1 MKLNDSRIWYIRS
14 ADRFSGVLYNF
25 NINVPSFILNHR
37 PDEVIKITL
46 VDFVLK
52 RNKYPIDTNNNRFN
66 VSETQ
71 NSVQYNYT
79 ITITAGNYN
88 VYQLATQLATQL
100 TSASP
105 YYTYSISWDTVS
117 GYYTFTIATKTSFG
131 IGTAS
136 FDFNVSRSAYELL
149 GFAKNTYSF
158 TTSSLTSVKMVSLS
172 GETSVYLR
180 TNLTTPNYDYS
191 NGEYGLSDVIAK
203 IPIVVPPYATIVFQ
217 DVGASLFNSYIQT
230 NSLGSLN
237 IRLTNSEDVDL
248 EFQDEWTC
256 AFKVET
262 YEATKEL
269 DILNELKTLTEINKL
284 NLLQKNMKR

>member
-14 ADRFSGVLYNF
+14 ADRFSGTIYNF

-52 RNKYPIDTNNNRFN
+52 RNKYPIDSNNNRFN

-71 NSVQYNYT
+71 NSVVYDYS

-88 VYQLATQLATQL
+88 VYQLATQVATQL
-100 TSASP
+100 TTASP
-105 YYTYSISWDTVS
+105 YYTYSISWDSIS
-117 GYYTFTIATKTSFG
+117 GYYTFTITTKTAYAVGS
-131 IGTAS
+131 AS
-136 FDFNVSRSAYELL
+136 FDFNVARSAFELL
-149 GFAKNTYSF
+149 GFAKSTYSF
-158 TTSSLTSVKMVSLS
+158 TGSTLTSVKMVSLT
-172 GETSVYLR
+172 GETSIYLR
-180 TNLTTPNYDYS
+180 TNLTTPNFDYA
-191 NGEYGLSDVIAK
+191 NGEYGLSDVLAK
-203 IPIVVPPYATIVFQ
+203 IPIIVPPYATIVFQ

-262 YEATKEL
+262 YEATKEEE
-269 DILNELKTLTEINKL
+269 ILGELKNLTEINKL
-284 NLLQKNMKR
+284 NLLQKTIR

>member
-14 ADRFSGVLYNF
+14 ADRFSGTIYNF

-52 RNKYPIDTNNNRFN
+52 RNKYPIDSNNNRFN

-71 NSVQYNYT
+71 NSVVYNYT

-88 VYQLATQLATQL
+88 VYQLATQVATQL

-105 YYTYSISWDTVS
+105 YYTYSISWDSIS
-117 GYYTFTIATKTSFG
+117 GYYTFTIITKTAHPVGS
-131 IGTAS
+131 AS
-136 FDFNVSRSAYELL
+136 FDFNVARSAFELL
-149 GFAKNTYSF
+149 GFAKSTYSF
-158 TTSSLTSVKMVSLS
+158 TGSTLTSVKMVSLS
-172 GETSVYLR
+172 GETSIYLR
-180 TNLTTPNYDYS
+180 TNLTTPNFDYA
-191 NGEYGLSDVIAK
+191 NGEYGLSDVLAK
-203 IPIVVPPYATIVFQ
+203 IPIIVPPYATIVFQ

-262 YEATKEL
+262 YEATKEAE
-269 DILNELKTLTEINKL
+269 ILGELKNLTEINKL
-284 NLLQKNMKR
+284 NLLQKTIR

>member
-14 ADRFSGVLYNF
+14 ADRFSGTIYNF

-52 RNKYPIDTNNNRFN
+52 RNKYPIDSNNNRFN

-71 NSVQYNYT
+71 NSVVYDYS

-88 VYQLATQLATQL
+88 VYQLATQVATQL
-100 TSASP
+100 TTASP
-105 YYTYSISWDTVS
+105 YYTYSISWDSIS
-117 GYYTFTIATKTSFG
+117 GYYTFTITTKTAHPVGS
-131 IGTAS
+131 AS
-136 FDFNVSRSAYELL
+136 FDFNVARSAFELL
-149 GFAKNTYSF
+149 GFAKSTYSF
-158 TTSSLTSVKMVSLS
+158 TGSTLTSVKMVSLS
-172 GETSVYLR
+172 GETSIYLR
-180 TNLTTPNYDYS
+180 TNLTTPNFDYA
-191 NGEYGLSDVIAK
+191 NGEYGLSDVLAK
-203 IPIVVPPYATIVFQ
+203 IPIIVPPYATIVFQ

-230 NSLGSLN
+230 NSLGNLN

-262 YEATKEL
+262 YEATKEAE
-269 DILNELKTLTEINKL
+269 ILGELKNLTEINKL
-284 NLLQKNMKR
+284 NLLQKTIR

>member
-1 MKLNDSRIWYIRS
+1 MKLNDSRIWYVRS
-14 ADRFSGVLYNF
+14 ADRFSGTIYNF

-71 NSVQYNYT
+71 NSVPYNYS
-79 ITITAGNYN
+79 IAITAGNYN
-88 VYQLATQLATQL
+88 VYQLAVQVATQL

-105 YYTYSISWDTVS
+105 YYTYSITWDSVS
-117 GYYTFTIATKTSFG
+117 GYYTFTITTKTVHP

-136 FDFNVSRSAYELL
+136 FDFNVPRSAFELL
-149 GFAKNTYSF
+149 GFAKGSYSF
-158 TTSSLTSVKMVSLS
+158 TGSTLTSVKMVSLS
-172 GETSVYLR
+172 GETSIYLR
-180 TNLTTPNYDYS
+180 TNLTTPNFDYS
-191 NGEYGLSDVIAK
+191 NGEYGLSDVLAK
-203 IPIVVPPYATIVFQ
+203 IPIIVPPYATIVFQ

-230 NSLGSLN
+230 NSLGNLN

-262 YEATKEL
+262 FEATKEAE
-269 DILNELKTLTEINKL
+269 ILGELKNLTEINKL
-284 NLLQKNMKR
+284 NLLQKTIR

>member
-14 ADRFSGVLYNF
+14 ADRFSGTIYNF

-52 RNKYPIDTNNNRFN
+52 RNKYPIDSNNNRFN

-71 NSVQYNYT
+71 NSVVYNYT

-88 VYQLATQLATQL
+88 VYQLATQVATQL
-100 TSASP
+100 TNASP
-105 YYTYSISWDTVS
+105 YYTYTISWDSIS
-117 GYYTFTIATKTSFG
+117 GYYTFTITSKTAHPVGS
-131 IGTAS
+131 AS
-136 FDFNVSRSAYELL
+136 FDFNVARSAFELL
-149 GFAKNTYSF
+149 GFAKSTYSF
-158 TTSSLTSVKMVSLS
+158 TSGTLISVKMVSLS
-172 GETSVYLR
+172 GETSIYLR
-180 TNLTTPNYDYS
+180 TNLTTPNFDYA
-191 NGEYGLSDVIAK
+191 NGEYGLSDVLAK
-203 IPIVVPPYATIVFQ
+203 IPIIVPPYATIVFQ

-230 NSLGSLN
+230 NSLGNLN
-237 IRLTNSEDVDL
+237 IRLTNSEDIEL

-262 YEATKEL
+262 YEATKEAE
-269 DILNELKTLTEINKL
+269 ILGELKNLTEINKL
-284 NLLQKNMKR
+284 NLLQKTIR